1 MRIEGMSH
9 VANIVQQK
17 VDANKK
23 ATVKPEAK
31 HVDKVDIK
39 SSVVGDDETVKISAK
54 VRIDNT
60 PDVRESKKH
69 QVQEKI
75 ANGYYNTDEFINN
88 LAQKL
93 MDENLLP

>member
-23 ATVKPEAK
+23 ATKPEAK
-31 HVDKVDIK
+31 NVDKVDIK
-39 SSVVGDDETVKISAK
+39 NASLGSDETVKVSAK

-60 PDVRESKKH
+60 PDIREDKI
-69 QVQEKI
+69 QEVKAKI
-75 ANGYYNTDEFINN
+75 ANGYYNSDEFIDN

-93 MDENLLP
+93 MNENLLP